1 MRGGQGGR
9 RASDHYLKP
18 RLEEGLTLVEVL
30 VALVVLLVVFLAT
43 SQLVFASLA
52 TSTTNSNKE
61 VAESIA
67 TGVLSQ
73 EREAALNEGS
83 EWFTDSGLPTAVDP
97 ISPYANNANWC
108 STACAPIV
116 QVIASEDYYVYLTG
130 GWCEEST
137 LGSWGNTPSSSTT
150 FGNTTPYPG
159 YFLAIKV
166 AWGPGSR
173 QTTSSGVTAIESE
186 NQVVMQGLVTISG
199 GDFSSA
205 PPSGPIESCPVGNL
219 S

>member
-1 MRGGQGGR
+1 MSGHNLTPG
-9 RASDHYLKP
+9 A
-18 RLEEGLTLVEVL
+18 EEGLTLVEIMI
-30 VALVVLLVVFLAT
+30 ALVVLLVVFLAT
-43 SQLVFASLA
+43 AELVFTSLA
-52 TSTTNSNKE
+52 TSTANSNKE

-73 EREAALNEGS
+73 ERQAALNQGS
-83 EWFTDSGLPTAVDP
+83 QWFTNSGLPTAVDP

-108 STACAPIV
+108 NTTCTPIV

-130 GWCEEST
+130 GWCEETT
-137 LGSWGNTPSSSTT
+137 LGSWQNTSSSSTT

-166 AWGPGSR
+166 AWGPGAN
-173 QTTSSGVTAIESE
+173 QTTSTGVTGIDSE
-186 NQVVMQGLVTISG
+186 NQVVMQGLVTTAG
-199 GDFSSA
+199 GDYSSA
-205 PPSGPIESCPVGNL
+205 PTSGPIESCPVGSL